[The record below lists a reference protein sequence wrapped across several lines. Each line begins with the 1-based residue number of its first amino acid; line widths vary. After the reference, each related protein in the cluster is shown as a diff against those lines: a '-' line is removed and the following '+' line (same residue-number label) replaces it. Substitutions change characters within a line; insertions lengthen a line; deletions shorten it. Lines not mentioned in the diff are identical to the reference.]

1 MDSPQPDTEAL
12 LDTLGLVAWQFDDY
26 ATTITPAAA
35 QALLELNIDN
45 NRNIREDKVRALA
58 DDMTAGRFLDTGA
71 TLSLDTHGRIIDGQ
85 HRLTACVR
93 ADVPFRAII
102 VSGLDP
108 VAFTATDRGAKRT
121 LADTLRYQG
130 VPNHVRAASLA
141 RSAAVWDAGYRGRDV
156 VSSSPMSEQQVLA
169 YHAEHADEI
178 AAVVCRSSSSV
189 PGLTPKAVDIVT
201 LLTRRVDTDD
211 SAVFMDTLRTGRGD
225 GTLITLRE
233 ALRKDHESGSRS
245 RGAFWQVGM
254 VLKTWNRWREGDLDM
269 TRAVMFIPGG
279 AKANKLPQ
287 ELV

>member
-1 MDSPQPDTEAL
+1 
-12 LDTLGLVAWQFDDY
+12 
-26 ATTITPAAA
+26 
-35 QALLELNIDN
+35 
-45 NRNIREDKVRALA
+45 
-58 DDMTAGRFLDTGA
+58 
-71 TLSLDTHGRIIDGQ
+71 
-85 HRLTACVR
+85 
-93 ADVPFRAII
+93 
-102 VSGLDP
+102 
-108 VAFTATDRGAKRT
+108 
-121 LADTLRYQG
+121 
-130 VPNHVRAASLA
+130 VRAASLA